1 MKDVQEKAKNSRIQE
16 LASHEF
22 ETIKEGEEEEVE
34 EKQPKGPS
42 SISRPKYEIVH
53 SFGVDL
59 GNFICNGPVDDN
71 RRPKEITIKIHIP
84 RVEKMKE
91 VDLDVNE
98 KTLVLKA
105 EKKYYLDLELP
116 FKVNS
121 DDGSAKFDSK

>member
-1 MKDVQEKAKNSRIQE
+1 
-16 LASHEF
+16 
-22 ETIKEGEEEEVE
+22 
-34 EKQPKGPS
+34 
-42 SISRPKYEIVH
+42 
-53 SFGVDL
+53 
-59 GNFICNGPVDDN
+59 
-71 RRPKEITIKIHIP
+71 
-84 RVEKMKE
+84 MKE